1 MIKFLVAADFSPI
14 SFGGWHLLNAHLQK
28 VTDLPIHMVVAESR
42 SEQKDGLFHQKNP
55 LVYADPMD
63 AVQLVQEQGYLPVAR
78 LRGESDEV
86 LLVGAAEGAY
96 QDAADVKAACKIL
109 ATDSVHLRQAG
120 LRLLPDLT
128 QADVEWVNVETFQE
142 TARRLTNQEA
152 DAAVLLNSTF
162 ALLLPGTRNRL
173 KILAQSQMGGL
184 HHAVLLHPDYAEK
197 QPAFAEAFAKLDES
211 PEGKRILMDL
221 ELAGF
226 DALSSEEMTAMAGR
240 LATEKAA
247 EESTAEAET
256 ETKTET
262 EAEQ

>member
-28 VTDLPIHMVVAESR
+28 VTDLPIHLIVAEGR
-42 SEQKDGLFHQKNP
+42 KEQKDGLYHQNIP
-55 LVYADPMD
+55 LIYADPMD
-63 AVQLVQEQGYLPVAR
+63 AVQLVQAQGYLPVAR

-96 QDAADVKAACKIL
+96 QSAADLKAACKIL
-109 ATDSVHLRQAG
+109 AADSVHLRQAG

-128 QADVEWVNVETFQE
+128 QADVVEWVNVETFQE

-184 HHAVLLHPDYAEK
+184 HHAVLLHPDYADK
-197 QPAFAEAFAKLDES
+197 QPAFADAFAKLDES

-226 DALSSEEMTAMAGR
+226 DALSAEEMAAMVGR
-240 LATEKAA
+240 LTTEQAA
-247 EESTAEAET
+247 EESAAAAEIET
-256 ETKTET
+256 DTEV
-262 EAEQ
+262 EK

>member
-63 AVQLVQEQGYLPVAR
+63 AVQLVREQGYLPVAR

-96 QDAADVKAACKIL
+96 QGAGDMKAACKIL
-109 ATDSVHLRQAG
+109 SADSVHLRQAG
-120 LRLLPDLT
+120 LRLLPDLS

-197 QPAFAEAFAKLDES
+197 QPAFTEAFAKLDES

-226 DALSSEEMTAMAGR
+226 DALSVEEMTAMAGR
-240 LATEKAA
+240 LATEQAA
-247 EESTAEAET
+247 EESTAAVET
-256 ETKTET
+256 RTET

>member
-63 AVQLVQEQGYLPVAR
+63 AVQLVREQGYLPVAR

-96 QDAADVKAACKIL
+96 QGAADVKAACKIL
-109 ATDSVHLRQAG
+109 AADSVHLRQAG

-197 QPAFAEAFAKLDES
+197 QPAY
-211 PEGKRILMDL
+211 
-221 ELAGF
+221 
-226 DALSSEEMTAMAGR
+226 
-240 LATEKAA
+240 
-247 EESTAEAET
+247 
-256 ETKTET
+256 
-262 EAEQ
+262 

>member
-28 VTDLPIHMVVAESR
+28 VTDLPIHLIVAESR
-42 SEQKDGLFHQKNP
+42 KEQKDGLCNQNIP
-55 LVYADPMD
+55 LIYADPMD
-63 AVQLVQEQGYLPVAR
+63 AVQLVQAQGYLPVAR
-78 LRGESDEV
+78 LRGGSDEV

-96 QDAADVKAACKIL
+96 QSVADMKAACKIL
-109 ATDSVHLRQAG
+109 AADSVHLRQAG
-120 LRLLPDLT
+120 LRLLSGLT
-128 QADVEWVNVETFQE
+128 ETDVEWVSVETFQE

-197 QPAFAEAFAKLDES
+197 QPAFTEAFAKLDES

-226 DALSSEEMTAMAGR
+226 DALSVEEMTAMAGR
-240 LATEKAA
+240 LATEQAA
-247 EESTAEAET
+247 EESTAAVET
-256 ETKTET
+256 RTET

>member
-63 AVQLVQEQGYLPVAR
+63 AVQLVQAQGYLPVAR

-86 LLVGAAEGAY
+86 LLVGAA
-96 QDAADVKAACKIL
+96 DVKAACKIL
-109 ATDSVHLRQAG
+109 AADSVHLRQVG
-120 LRLLPDLT
+120 LRLLPDLS
-128 QADVEWVNVETFQE
+128 QADVEWVNAETFQE

-226 DALSSEEMTAMAGR
+226 DALSAEEMAAMAGR
-240 LATEKAA
+240 LTTEQTAEENAAAA
-247 EESTAEAET
+247 EIET
-256 ETKTET
+256 DTEV
-262 EAEQ
+262 EK

>member
-96 QDAADVKAACKIL
+96 QGAADVKAACKIL
-109 ATDSVHLRQAG
+109 AADSVHLRQAG
-120 LRLLPDLT
+120 LRLLPDLS

-142 TARRLTNQEA
+142 TFRNGAPPDQSGSRCSRVTEQHFCAAFARNAQPFENIGTKPDGRFA
-152 DAAVLLNSTF
+152 PRGVAASGLCGK
-162 ALLLPGTRNRL
+162 A
-173 KILAQSQMGGL
+173 AQS
-184 HHAVLLHPDYAEK
+184 AV
-197 QPAFAEAFAKLDES
+197 Q
-211 PEGKRILMDL
+211 
-221 ELAGF
+221 
-226 DALSSEEMTAMAGR
+226 
-240 LATEKAA
+240 
-247 EESTAEAET
+247 
-256 ETKTET
+256 
-262 EAEQ
+262 